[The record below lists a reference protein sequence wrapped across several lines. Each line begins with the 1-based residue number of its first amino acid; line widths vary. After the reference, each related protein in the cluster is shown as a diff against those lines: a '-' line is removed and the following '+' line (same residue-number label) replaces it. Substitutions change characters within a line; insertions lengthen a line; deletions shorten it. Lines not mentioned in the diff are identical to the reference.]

1 MRKFDGFVR
10 VSFNVTKGAVVLYK
24 GEADKHYAADE
35 PGEILAAVRR
45 AMDAEKAG
53 LDRWSCW
60 LAGVDR
66 KKPETAVTAAEIKA
80 ATAVAGAGIVMMA
93 NKYGQPVLA
102 VLPPADKAKTRR
114 SVLRDY

>member
-1 MRKFDGFVR
+1 MRKFEGYVR
-10 VSFNVTKGAVVLYK
+10 VTFNANKGAVVLYK
-24 GEADKHYAADE
+24 GEEDKHYASDD
-35 PGEILAAVRR
+35 PGAILQAVQR

-60 LAGVDR
+60 LAGFDR
-66 KKPETAVTAAEIKA
+66 KKPDTAVTAAELKA
-80 ATAVAGAGIVMMA
+80 ALGFAGAGIVVMA

-102 VLPPADKAKTRR
+102 VLRPTDKAKKKA

>member
-1 MRKFDGFVR
+1 MRKFEGFVR
-10 VSFNVTKGAVVLYK
+10 VAFNANKGAVVLYK
-24 GEADKHYAADE
+24 GEAGKHYAADE
-35 PGEILAAVRR
+35 PGAVLAAVQR

-66 KKPETAVTAAEIKA
+66 KKPDAAVTAAEIKA
-80 ATAVAGAGIVMMA
+80 AIGFAGAGVVVIA

-102 VLPPADKAKTRR
+102 VLRPTEAKARR